1 MKKEKTYVNR
11 QSVRQLEDT
20 ITSILGENVGLRKT
34 IDKLKNLMEENR
46 NRIKKFQLE
55 KSELLI
61 GKLRGVPREDG

>member
-61 GKLRGVPREDG
+61 GKLRGIPREDG